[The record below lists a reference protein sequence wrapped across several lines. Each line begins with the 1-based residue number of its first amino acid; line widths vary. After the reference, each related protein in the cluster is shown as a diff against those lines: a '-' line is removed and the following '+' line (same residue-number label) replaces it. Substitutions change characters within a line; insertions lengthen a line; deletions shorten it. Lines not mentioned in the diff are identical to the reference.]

1 MRNKGN
7 GNDAGRK
14 PQCLPSKSEV
24 TTGGKNS
31 DHPRGTWPDGSSMT
45 LCTETEVLGRGELD
59 VDNVEGEETYLR
71 TGILH
76 LRDNMV
82 RILHDMPTGS

>member
-1 MRNKGN
+1 
-7 GNDAGRK
+7 
-14 PQCLPSKSEV
+14 
-24 TTGGKNS
+24 
-31 DHPRGTWPDGSSMT
+31 MT